1 MRVLGT
7 GPFDSDKDMDA
18 GTSPTSLTFSLSRR
32 LLMWTR
38 GRSPLAELELVNQAL
53 WTDPNDQSSWLYHR
67 FLITKSASPSSPA
80 VSSTSSLRP
89 SLCYPFTADHAPEVI
104 RREMTLLRELHE
116 LESNAKWPM
125 DTLVHY
131 ASLLLLSS
139 SSSSSSS
146 PADEEGALREDIRA
160 WLKRL
165 EEVDGK
171 RAEKYR
177 AVGARLLA

>member
-7 GPFDSDKDMDA
+7 APFDSDKDMHA
-18 GTSPTSLTFSLSRR
+18 GTSLTDLAFSLSRR
-32 LLMWTR
+32 LLMWTT
-38 GRSPLAELELVNQAL
+38 GLLPLAEFELVNQAL

-67 FLITKSASPSSPA
+67 FLITKSVSPSSPA
-80 VSSTSSLRP
+80 VSSMLQLRP
-89 SLCYPFTADHAPEVI
+89 SPCYAYTANDAPKVI
-104 RREMTLLRELHE
+104 RHEMTLLRELHE
-116 LESNAKWPM
+116 LEPDAKWPM

-131 ASLLLLSS
+131 ASLLLSFSS
-139 SSSSSSS
+139 SSLST
-146 PADEEGALREDIRA
+146 PADEDTALREDIRM

-177 AVGARLLA
+177 SVGARLLA